1 MIIKS
6 TEELKHEIKAAT
18 DIDDYLTVNREH
30 LIKESLSNHLHK
42 LLVQKNLHR
51 ADVIRN
57 SLLGRAYVYRIFAGQ
72 KIPSRDKLIALAF
85 GMRLS
90 DEETQKMLKLSGNR
104 ELYARDERDA
114 LILFALQHKMSVID
128 TNILLFDHHFPE
140 LDTVKE

>member
-1 MIIKS
+1 MDSKS
-6 TEELKHEIKAAT
+6 TDELKHEIKAVT
-18 DIDDYLTVNREH
+18 DIEDYLSANRKH
-30 LIKESLSNHLHK
+30 FLKDSLSKHLHTLLSQKK
-42 LLVQKNLHR
+42 LSR
-51 ADVIRN
+51 ADVIRG

-114 LILFALQHKMSVID
+114 LILFALQREMTIMD
-128 TNILLFDHHFPE
+128 TNSLLFDHHFTV
-140 LDTVKE
+140 LDTAKE